1 MNDIAFILWW
11 CGFVFV
17 PLLLFLFKPQWKFLA
32 IVLSCAFAVF
42 FILLDI
48 TLVYNENLWGLL
60 QTELEV
66 SKNIFIIYKVIVIGL
81 FLALLL
87 IAYKNPRTRTIIFVF
102 FVLCNVFMPFNIM
115 ENLLFGRWC
124 EKQFLHSRR
133 LECWVHWFMG

>member
-1 MNDIAFILWW
+1 MIEVILVYLF
-11 CGFVFV
+11 CIFV
-17 PLLLFLFKPQWKFLA
+17 PILFFAYMPKWRFLA

-102 FVLCNVFMPFNIM
+102 FVLCNVCMPFNIM
-115 ENLLFGRWC
+115 ENLLFGR
-124 EKQFLHSRR
+124 
-133 LECWVHWFMG
+133 